1 MASEARWR
9 VAGNCGQLLP
19 ISAARAISRR
29 SADEAANLTP
39 LVSFNGG
46 DGSNPVGAGVIMD
59 AKGNLF
65 GTTFSGGAHGGG
77 TVFEIAKTA
86 EGYASTPTVLYS
98 FCLLPNCADGQGP
111 NGSLIF
117 DAKGNLFGTTF
128 GGGLSVG
135 PSGGGTVFEIVKTA
149 HGYASTLTTLIH
161 FNTATG
167 TGPSAGLIADG
178 KGNLFGT
185 TANSGPND
193 GQGTVFEIVKTAHGY
208 ASTPTVLVTFIG
220 TNGGGSFAPVIADA
234 HGNLFGTTFFGGANN
249 KGVVF
254 EIVKTAHGYASTP
267 TVLYSFCSLSNCA
280 DGAGPEA
287 GLIID
292 TKGNLFGTTTGDL
305 VNAGT
310 VFEIARTADGYA
322 STPTTLVTFFC
333 APGNCGDGDRPG
345 PRAGLIAD
353 PRGNLFGTTFNGG
366 ANGDGTVF
374 KIAKTADGYAS
385 TPTTLADFDGSDG
398 ANPWGDLLADAK
410 GTLFGTTNVG
420 GANNRGTVFEVTDSG
435 FIIFAGTPGKP
446 NCFGQS
452 VAALARQ
459 YGGLNAAAEAL
470 GYPSVRALQK
480 AILEF
485 CEPDEAA
492 EHRKN
497 NAGQSNSISP

>member
-167 TGPSAGLIADG
+167 TGPSAGLIADA

-193 GQGTVFEIVKTAHGY
+193 GQGT
-208 ASTPTVLVTFIG
+208 
-220 TNGGGSFAPVIADA
+220 
-234 HGNLFGTTFFGGANN
+234 
-249 KGVVF
+249 VF

-470 GYPSVRALQK
+470 GYPSVQALQE
-480 AILEF
+480 AIMAF
-485 CEPDEAA
+485 CE
-492 EHRKN
+492 
-497 NAGQSNSISP
+497 G

>member
-1 MASEARWR
+1 VASEARWR

-167 TGPSAGLIADG
+167 TGPSAGLIADA

-208 ASTPTVLVTFIG
+208 ASTPTVLVTFNG

-254 EIVKTAHGYASTP
+254 EIVKTAH
-267 TVLYSFCSLSNCA
+267 
-280 DGAGPEA
+280 
-287 GLIID
+287 
-292 TKGNLFGTTTGDL
+292 
-305 VNAGT
+305 
-310 VFEIARTADGYA
+310 GYA

>member
-1 MASEARWR
+1 M
-9 VAGNCGQLLP
+9 
-19 ISAARAISRR
+19 
-29 SADEAANLTP
+29 
-39 LVSFNGG
+39 
-46 DGSNPVGAGVIMD
+46 
-59 AKGNLF
+59 
-65 GTTFSGGAHGGG
+65 
-77 TVFEIAKTA
+77 
-86 EGYASTPTVLYS
+86 
-98 FCLLPNCADGQGP
+98 
-111 NGSLIF
+111 
-117 DAKGNLFGTTF
+117 
-128 GGGLSVG
+128 
-135 PSGGGTVFEIVKTA
+135 
-149 HGYASTLTTLIH
+149 
-161 FNTATG
+161 
-167 TGPSAGLIADG
+167 
-178 KGNLFGT
+178 
-185 TANSGPND
+185 
-193 GQGTVFEIVKTAHGY
+193 
-208 ASTPTVLVTFIG
+208 
-220 TNGGGSFAPVIADA
+220 
-234 HGNLFGTTFFGGANN
+234 
-249 KGVVF
+249 
-254 EIVKTAHGYASTP
+254 
-267 TVLYSFCSLSNCA
+267 
-280 DGAGPEA
+280 
-287 GLIID
+287 IID

>member
-167 TGPSAGLIADG
+167 TGPSAGLIADA

-208 ASTPTVLVTFIG
+208 ASTPTVLVTFNG

-254 EIVKTAHGYASTP
+254 EIVKTAH
-267 TVLYSFCSLSNCA
+267 
-280 DGAGPEA
+280 
-287 GLIID
+287 
-292 TKGNLFGTTTGDL
+292 
-305 VNAGT
+305 
-310 VFEIARTADGYA
+310 GYA

>member
-167 TGPSAGLIADG
+167 TGPSAGLIADA

-208 ASTPTVLVTFIG
+208 ASTPTVL
-220 TNGGGSFAPVIADA
+220 
-234 HGNLFGTTFFGGANN
+234 
-249 KGVVF
+249 
-254 EIVKTAHGYASTP
+254 
-267 TVLYSFCSLSNCA
+267 YSFCSLSNCA
-280 DGAGPEA
+280 DGAGP
-287 GLIID
+287 
-292 TKGNLFGTTTGDL
+292 
-305 VNAGT
+305 
-310 VFEIARTADGYA
+310 
-322 STPTTLVTFFC
+322 
-333 APGNCGDGDRPG
+333 
-345 PRAGLIAD
+345 
-353 PRGNLFGTTFNGG
+353 
-366 ANGDGTVF
+366 
-374 KIAKTADGYAS
+374 
-385 TPTTLADFDGSDG
+385 
-398 ANPWGDLLADAK
+398 
-410 GTLFGTTNVG
+410 
-420 GANNRGTVFEVTDSG
+420 
-435 FIIFAGTPGKP
+435 
-446 NCFGQS
+446 
-452 VAALARQ
+452 
-459 YGGLNAAAEAL
+459 
-470 GYPSVRALQK
+470 
-480 AILEF
+480 
-485 CEPDEAA
+485 
-492 EHRKN
+492 
-497 NAGQSNSISP
+497 

>member
-1 MASEARWR
+1 VASEARWR

-167 TGPSAGLIADG
+167 TGPSAGLIADA

-193 GQGTVFEIVKTAHGY
+193 GQGT
-208 ASTPTVLVTFIG
+208 
-220 TNGGGSFAPVIADA
+220 
-234 HGNLFGTTFFGGANN
+234 
-249 KGVVF
+249 VF

>member
-1 MASEARWR
+1 
-9 VAGNCGQLLP
+9 
-19 ISAARAISRR
+19 
-29 SADEAANLTP
+29 
-39 LVSFNGG
+39 
-46 DGSNPVGAGVIMD
+46 MD

-167 TGPSAGLIADG
+167 TGPSAGLIADA

-208 ASTPTVLVTFIG
+208 ASTPTVLVTFNG

-310 VFEIARTADGYA
+310 VFEIAKTRG
-322 STPTTLVTFFC
+322 
-333 APGNCGDGDRPG
+333 GN
-345 PRAGLIAD
+345 
-353 PRGNLFGTTFNGG
+353 
-366 ANGDGTVF
+366 
-374 KIAKTADGYAS
+374 AS